1 MILLRKIRNESS
13 DNFPS
18 MTIFTRIIRGEIPSY
33 RIAEDDFFLAFL
45 DINPLREGHT
55 LVIPKIETDRF
66 FDLEDK
72 YLSRILVFSKP
83 IAKAIEQSFDCNR
96 CGLTV
101 VGLEV
106 PHAHI
111 HLIPINQVSD
121 MDFKKTKLKLNEESF
136 RKIQAKIISHLKGS
150 N

>member
-1 MILLRKIRNESS
+1 
-13 DNFPS
+13 
-18 MTIFTRIIRGEIPSY
+18 MTIFTRIIKGEIPAY

-66 FDLEDK
+66 FDLEEK

-83 IAKAIEQSFDCNR
+83 IAKSIESSFDCNR

-101 VGLEV
+101 IGLEV

-121 MDFKKTKLKLNEESF
+121 MDFKKPKLKLNEEAF
-136 RKIQAKIISHLKGS
+136 RKIQARIISNLNKQA

>member
-1 MILLRKIRNESS
+1 
-13 DNFPS
+13 
-18 MTIFTRIIRGEIPSY
+18 
-33 RIAEDDFFLAFL
+33 LAFL

-66 FDLEDK
+66 FDLEEK
-72 YLSRILVFSKP
+72 FLSRILVFSKP
-83 IAKAIEQSFDCNR
+83 IAKAIESSFNCNR

-106 PHAHI
+106 PHAHL

-121 MDFKKTKLKLNEESF
+121 MDFKKPKLKLNEEAF
-136 RKIQAKIISHLKGS
+136 RKIQAKIISNLNKQAI
-150 N
+150 

>member
-1 MILLRKIRNESS
+1 
-13 DNFPS
+13 
-18 MTIFTRIIRGEIPSY
+18 MTIFTRIINGEIPAY

-66 FDLEDK
+66 FDLDEK

-83 IAKAIEQSFDCNR
+83 IAKAIESSFDCNR
-96 CGLTV
+96 CGLTI

-121 MDFKKTKLKLNEESF
+121 MDFKKAKLKLNEEAF
-136 RKIQAKIISHLKGS
+136 RKIQARIISNL
-150 N
+150 NRQTI

>member
-1 MILLRKIRNESS
+1 
-13 DNFPS
+13 
-18 MTIFTRIIRGEIPSY
+18 MTIFTRIIKGEIPAY

-66 FDLEDK
+66 FDLEEK

-83 IAKAIEQSFDCNR
+83 IAKAIEASFDCNR

-101 VGLEV
+101 IGLEV

-121 MDFKKTKLKLNEESF
+121 MDFKKTKLKLNEEAF
-136 RKIQAKIISHLKGS
+136 RKIQARIISNLNKQAI
-150 N
+150 

>member
-1 MILLRKIRNESS
+1 M
-13 DNFPS
+13 P
-18 MTIFTRIIRGEIPSY
+18 TIFTRIIKGEIPAY

-66 FDLEDK
+66 FDLEEK

-83 IAKAIEQSFDCNR
+83 IAKSIESSFDCNR

-101 VGLEV
+101 IGLEV

-121 MDFKKTKLKLNEESF
+121 MDFKKPKLKLNEEAF
-136 RKIQAKIISHLKGS
+136 RKIQARIISNLNKQA

>member
-1 MILLRKIRNESS
+1 
-13 DNFPS
+13 

-83 IAKAIEQSFDCNR
+83 IANAIEKSFDCNR
-96 CGLTV
+96 CGLSV
-101 VGLEV
+101 IGLEV

-111 HLIPINQVSD
+111 HLIPINHVSD
-121 MDFKKTKLKLNEESF
+121 MDFKKAKLKLDQESF
-136 RKIQAKIISHLKGS
+136 RNIQSKIISNLR
-150 N
+150 

>member
-1 MILLRKIRNESS
+1 
-13 DNFPS
+13 
-18 MTIFTRIIRGEIPSY
+18 MTIFTRIIRGEIPAF

-66 FDLEDK
+66 FDLEEK
-72 YLSRILVFSKP
+72 FLSKILVFSKP
-83 IAKAIEQSFDCNR
+83 IANAIEKSFDCNR

-106 PHAHI
+106 PHAHL

-121 MDFKKTKLKLNEESF
+121 MDFKKTKLKLNEEAF
-136 RKIQAKIISHLKGS
+136 RKIQAKIISNLNKQET
-150 N
+150 

>member
-1 MILLRKIRNESS
+1 
-13 DNFPS
+13 
-18 MTIFTRIIRGEIPSY
+18 MTIFTRIIRGEIPAY

-45 DINPLREGHT
+45 DINPLQEGHT

-66 FDLEDK
+66 FDLDDK
-72 YLSRILVFSKP
+72 YLSRILVFAKP
-83 IAKAIEQSFDCNR
+83 IAKAIEKSFDCNR

-106 PHAHI
+106 PHAHV
-111 HLIPINQVSD
+111 HLIPINHVSD

-136 RKIQAKIISHLKGS
+136 KKIQAKIITHLKGS
-150 N
+150 S